1 MWGEFIADTVENG
14 DTPSPDAKDGKGKER
29 REWETS
35 LDTIKEYTEEE
46 NERRRKWEE
55 QRQYF

>member
-1 MWGEFIADTVENG
+1 MGTHQAQMQKTEKG
-14 DTPSPDAKDGKGKER
+14 SKKGKER

-46 NERRRKWEE
+46 KERRRKWEE